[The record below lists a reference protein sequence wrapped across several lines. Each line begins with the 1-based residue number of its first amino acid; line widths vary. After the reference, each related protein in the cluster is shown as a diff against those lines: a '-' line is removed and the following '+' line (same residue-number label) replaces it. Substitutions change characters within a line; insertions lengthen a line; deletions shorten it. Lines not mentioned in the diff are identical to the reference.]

1 MKKKDIKKIENSVLG
16 SLKVEGKEPSKA
28 GKITTRKFLN
38 GEIDSKTAIQ
48 NIKEKYL
55 KLLVLPL
62 LTFNDNMSYIKI
74 NPNFGTDFY
83 NSIKSLLFF
92 GTVIAVIIALIKTL
106 TQEKIKIVYL
116 LGQVLISALI
126 LFIVYNP
133 LNMLH
138 MGEFLYNFMF
148 SVVKDL
154 ELKEAG
160 KCYIHGWIN

>member
-1 MKKKDIKKIENSVLG
+1 MNKKEIEKIENSVLG

-28 GKITTRKFLN
+28 CKIMTRKFLN
-38 GEIDSKTAIQ
+38 GEIDSRTAIQ
-48 NIKEKYL
+48 NIKDRYL

-62 LTFNDNMSYIKI
+62 LTINDNMSYIKI
-74 NPNFGTDFY
+74 NPNFGENFY
-83 NSIKSLLFF
+83 NSTKHLLFY
-92 GTVIAVIIALIKTL
+92 GALIAIIVALIKTL

-133 LNMLH
+133 SNMLY

-148 SVVKDL
+148 SIVKDL
-154 ELKEAG
+154 ELKEV
-160 KCYIHGWIN
+160 

>member
-1 MKKKDIKKIENSVLG
+1 MKKREIIKIEKGVSNSL
-16 SLKVEGKEPSKA
+16 LVEGKKPSTF
-28 GKITTRKFLN
+28 GKTTTRKFLN
-38 GEIDSKTAIQ
+38 GDIDSKTAIK

-92 GTVIAVIIALIKTL
+92 GAVIAVIIALIKTL